1 MTMKKWQQILLFLVA
16 IGLIVLLVLFPP
28 VNENGEKVTPEGLE
42 DLIKQIP
49 SVIEKIAEDD

>member
-1 MTMKKWQQILLFLVA
+1 MKKWQQILLFLVA